1 MSYTSTF
8 FKNIAHLL
16 YPRIC
21 AGCGSGLLQDNTLIC
36 ADCMDELPLTGFY
49 MHRNN
54 PVEKIFRGRLP
65 VITASAHTY
74 FTKDSIVQN
83 ILHSLKYAGNRE
95 AGINMGRMI
104 GRELKSCEW
113 NKDLFALVPLPLHF
127 KKLKKRGFNQAEM
140 ICEGIS
146 SVMNVPVLKDVI
158 TRRKN
163 TETQTH
169 KSREE
174 RWNNIES
181 KFELNKAAGYMDK
194 HMLLVDD
201 VITTGATLEAC
212 GTELLKIEGLRLS
225 IAAFAYTSL

>member
-1 MSYTSTF
+1 
-8 FKNIAHLL
+8 
-16 YPRIC
+16 
-21 AGCGSGLLQDNTLIC
+21 
-36 ADCMDELPLTGFY
+36 MDELPLTGFY
-49 MHRNN
+49 MHQNN

-65 VITASAHTY
+65 VITASAHAY

-83 ILHSLKYAGNRE
+83 LLHSLKYAGNRE
-95 AGINMGRMI
+95 AGICMGKMI

-113 NKDLFALVPLPLHF
+113 NKDLFALVPLPLHY
-127 KKLKKRGFNQAEM
+127 KKFKKRGFNQAEM

-146 SVMNVPVLKDVI
+146 SVINVPILNDLIV
-158 TRRKN
+158 RRKN

-169 KSREE
+169 KTRAE

-181 KFELNKAAGYMDK
+181 KFELNKAAGFMNK
-194 HMLLVDD
+194 HVLLVDD